1 LGRCSLGAPH
11 DVVEARAQA
20 LRGVRRLMRYLRLF
34 GVQLRASVQV
44 TMQYRAE
51 FIFGVLITFFYV
63 FWNVVPMFVLWAQRE
78 TIAGWTLEETALV
91 TAWFTFLRAILD
103 GTVQPSL
110 QAVIE
115 HIRKGTLDFVL
126 LKPADA
132 QFLVSTARFEVF
144 NVVDATAAV
153 ALAVWALHRL
163 HRVPSGAQIATAMV
177 LTVAAAALLYALA
190 ILVISAAFYVV
201 RLDNL
206 IYLFNSVFDAARWPS
221 TVFRGVWRFVFTFV
235 VPLALMTTYP
245 ALALLGRLAPATAAT
260 ALAGAAVFF
269 VGARWVWKRA
279 IGHYRSASS

>member
-1 LGRCSLGAPH
+1 
-11 DVVEARAQA
+11 RA
-20 LRGVRRLMRYLRLF
+20 
-34 GVQLRASVQV
+34 
-44 TMQYRAE
+44 
-51 FIFGVLITFFYV
+51 
-63 FWNVVPMFVLWAQRE
+63 
-78 TIAGWTLEETALV
+78 TIAGWSLEEAALV

-103 GTVQPSL
+103 GAVQPSL
-110 QAVIE
+110 QAVVE

-144 NVVDATAAV
+144 NFVDATAAV
-153 ALAVWALHRL
+153 ALAVWALNRL
-163 HRVPSGAQIATAMV
+163 HRVPTVGQIATALL
-177 LTVAAAALLYALA
+177 LTLAAAALLYALA

-221 TVFRGVWRFVFTFV
+221 SVFRGVWRVLFTFV

-245 ALALLGRLAPATAAT
+245 ALALLGRLEVGTAVR
-260 ALAGAAVFF
+260 ALGGAALF
-269 VGARWVWKRA
+269 VLLARAVWKRS

>member
-1 LGRCSLGAPH
+1 
-11 DVVEARAQA
+11 
-20 LRGVRRLMRYLRLF
+20 MRYLRLF

-51 FIFGVLITFFYV
+51 FLFGMLITCFYV
-63 FWNVVPMFVLWAQRE
+63 FWNVVPMFVLWSQRS
-78 TIAGWTLEETALV
+78 TIAGWSLEEAALV

-103 GTVQPSL
+103 GAVQPSL
-110 QAVIE
+110 QAVVE

-144 NVVDATAAV
+144 NFVDAAAAV

-163 HRVPSGAQIATAMV
+163 HRVPSAAQIATALG
-177 LTVAAAALLYALA
+177 LTVAASAILYALA

-206 IYLFNSVFDAARWPS
+206 IYLFNSVFDAARWPAS
-221 TVFRGVWRFVFTFV
+221 VFRGVWRVLFTFI

-245 ALALLGRLAPATAAT
+245 ALALLGRLALHTAVAALGG
-260 ALAGAAVFF
+260 ALAF
-269 VGARWVWKRA
+269 VLVARAVWKRS